1 MAKKSDLAT
10 IVEQIKATKLPFIG
24 YFCSQPYAKS
34 TVSISKTLG
43 TERLFSIIKD
53 MLVPNNS
60 NIYILAID
68 WAELEE
74 DKVYLVVINS

>member
-1 MAKKSDLAT
+1 
-10 IVEQIKATKLPFIG
+10 
-24 YFCSQPYAKS
+24 
-34 TVSISKTLG
+34 
-43 TERLFSIIKD
+43 